1 MAALA
6 DRNSMPASHS
16 LNRHKKKKEIM
27 LIHDPLFIPDL
38 KEMTK
43 GAVDKA

>member
-16 LNRHKKKKEIM
+16 LHRHKTNNEIM
-27 LIHDPLFIPDL
+27 LIHDSLFIADL